1 MTNQLDVAQIRNYF
15 PDFTEPELQQELVEK
30 GRIHQFREGN
40 MIMDYGEYIRMVP
53 LILDGSIKVSRL
65 ADDGSELFLYY
76 LTRGE
81 SCTMTFSCC
90 MADKQSQIRAVAEED
105 TTIFGLP
112 HHVLDDWMMRYRSW
126 KNFVLTAY
134 DQRMNELVET
144 IDQIAFHRLDERL
157 DSYLRQ
163 RAQLSTDTTIHSTHQ
178 EIAADLNVSREA
190 ISRLLKSLEKQGSIR
205 LGRNKIEVLPPM

>member
-1 MTNQLDVAQIRNYF
+1 MTNQLDLDQIRDYF
-15 PDFTEPELQQELVEK
+15 PDFTEPELQQELMEK
-30 GRIHQFREGN
+30 GRLHHFREGN
-40 MIMDYGEYIRMVP
+40 KIMDYGEYIRMIP

-65 ADDGSELFLYY
+65 AEDGNELFLYY

-112 HHVLDDWMMRYRSW
+112 HHLLDDWMMRYRSW

-144 IDQIAFHRLDERL
+144 IDQIAFQGLDQRLI
-157 DSYLRQ
+157 SYLQQ
-163 RAQLSTDTTIHSTHQ
+163 RAEIGTDNIITSTHQ
-178 EIAADLNVSREA
+178 QIAADLNVSREA
-190 ISRLLKSLEKQGSIR
+190 ISRLLKTLEKQGNIR
-205 LGRNKIEVLPPM
+205 LGRNKIELLPSM

>member
-1 MTNQLDVAQIRNYF
+1 MNVHSINSVLSGLGLEPVLVQEIASVGHHRQLQAGAPLINPGTRSEHMPMVLSG
-15 PDFTEPELQQELVEK
+15 TL
-30 GRIHQFREGN
+30 RIMREDDEGN
-40 MIMDYGEYIRMVP
+40 
-53 LILDGSIKVSRL
+53 
-65 ADDGSELFLYY
+65 ELFLYY

-112 HHVLDDWMMRYRSW
+112 HHLLDDWMMRYRSW

-144 IDQIAFHRLDERL
+144 IDQIAFQGLDQRLI
-157 DSYLRQ
+157 SYLQQ
-163 RAQLSTDTTIHSTHQ
+163 RADIGTDNIITSTHQ
-178 EIAADLNVSREA
+178 QIAADLNVSREA
-190 ISRLLKSLEKQGSIR
+190 ISRLLKTLEKQGNIR
-205 LGRNKIEVLPPM
+205 LGRNKIELLPSM